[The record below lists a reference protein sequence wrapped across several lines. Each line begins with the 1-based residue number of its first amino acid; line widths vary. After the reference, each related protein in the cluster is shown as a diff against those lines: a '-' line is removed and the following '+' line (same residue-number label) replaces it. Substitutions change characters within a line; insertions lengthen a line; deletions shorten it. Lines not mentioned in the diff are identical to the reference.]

1 MSQQR
6 THPLWLWITV
16 GSAAIV
22 IYSIA
27 VPVNAVLYQVPVA
40 IAFVLSA
47 FTAGSLPLSLSRPR
61 AALAFFVIGLLG
73 NGILAGDDRDPFWPG
88 PVPVLEIIT
97 LAVLIGLI
105 VYSRGWRLGA
115 VAWLLALATATA
127 IPSLSGRSGFPTMT
141 GAEIADLIVTFSI
154 AAAAYVIAL
163 LIAGRVTIRDELA
176 REKEVSAEEQ
186 ARRQLVE
193 ERSRIARELHDVV
206 AHSMSVIQVQASTAK
221 YRLTELNDPAIAE
234 FDDIAA
240 SARSALAEMRRLLG
254 TLRPDGEE
262 AERMPQR
269 TIGDIPG
276 LVESARRS
284 GVPIDLSIDD
294 ELRGAPLS
302 VQVAAFRIVQEA
314 ISNALRHA
322 PGSRV
327 SVGVARGNTSGAVIS
342 VINSAPDG
350 VPVDAAGGGH
360 GLIGMRE
367 RTTALDGHLE
377 THATPDGGWLV
388 HAVLPFD
395 AEGSVIVNPEG
406 NA

>member
-1 MSQQR
+1 MVQER
-6 THPLWLWITV
+6 TFPLWLWITV
-16 GSAAIV
+16 GSV
-22 IYSIA
+22 SVTLYSIA

-47 FTAGSLPLSLSRPR
+47 FTAGSLPLALRMPRTAIALFSL
-61 AALAFFVIGLLG
+61 GLLG
-73 NGILAGDDRDPFWPG
+73 NGILSGHDRDPFWPG

-97 LAVLIGLI
+97 LALFIALI
-105 VYSRGWRLGA
+105 VYSRGWKLAAIAWLIAAA
-115 VAWLLALATATA
+115 VAVSL
-127 IPSLSGRSGFPTMT
+127 PPLSGRNSSPAYT
-141 GAEIADLIVTFSI
+141 GAETADLIVTFSI

-163 LIAGRVTIRDELA
+163 LIAGRATIRDELA

-186 ARRQLVE
+186 ARRQLIE

-221 YRLTELNDPAIAE
+221 YRLTDLDVPVVAE

-254 TLRPDGEE
+254 TLRPDGQD

-276 LVESARRS
+276 LVEGTRRS
-284 GVPIDLSIDD
+284 GIGIDLSIDD
-294 ELRGAPLS
+294 DLRGAPLS
-302 VQVAAFRIVQEA
+302 AQVAVFRIVQEA

-322 PGSRV
+322 PGSRISV
-327 SVGVARGNTSGAVIS
+327 SVARSNTSGLVIS
-342 VINSAPDG
+342 VINSAPLSA
-350 VPVDAAGGGH
+350 PVDAAGGGH
-360 GLIGMRE
+360 GIIGMRE
-367 RTTALDGHLE
+367 RTTMLGGNLE
-377 THATPDGGWLV
+377 THATPDGGWIV

-395 AEGSVIVNPEG
+395 AEADVAARAEG